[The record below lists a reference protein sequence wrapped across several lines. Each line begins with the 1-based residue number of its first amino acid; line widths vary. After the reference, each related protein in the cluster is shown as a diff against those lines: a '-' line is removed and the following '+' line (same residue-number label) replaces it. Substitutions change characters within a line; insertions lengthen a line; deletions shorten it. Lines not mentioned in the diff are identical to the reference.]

1 MGEAEEDEMPRKGLK
16 KPYTP
21 KKEYIYTIQDIAEL
35 AGTTRNALGVAKVRG
50 KIDPGDFRSVVNF
63 LIKIIIEKRL
73 SEDLFASTAKTRRS
87 LKKTKSILPVPG
99 KGARKATGR

>member
-1 MGEAEEDEMPRKGLK
+1 MPRKGSK

-21 KKEYIYTIQDIAEL
+21 KKEYIYTIQDIAEI
-35 AGTTRNALGVAKVRG
+35 AGATRNALGVAKVRG

-73 SEDLFASTAKTRRS
+73 RGDLFASTVKAGRS
-87 LKKTKSILPVPG
+87 VKKTKSALPALAKRAG
-99 KGARKATGR
+99 KAKGR